1 MNQNA
6 SPGAHRPAGASQAR
20 RSTLAAILALAGFI
34 ALSLAAGGIGSI
46 ASVNSQDFYTN
57 LSRPSWA
64 PPSWLFGPVW
74 TALYILMGIAAWLVW
89 REGPARAVTRGL
101 TLFVAQLV
109 LNALWTWIFFAWRLG
124 AIAFLEIVALWLVI
138 ALTIAAFWR
147 VRALAGA
154 LLIPYILWVTYA
166 AALTFAVWRGNPGAL

>member
-1 MNQNA
+1 M
-6 SPGAHRPAGASQAR
+6 HRPS
-20 RSTLAAILALAGFI
+20 RSNELIVLAGLLLLTFV
-34 ALSLAAGGIGSI
+34 AAAVGGI
-46 ASVNSQDFYTN
+46 ASANAGDFYTQ
-57 LSRPSWA
+57 LDRPSWA

-74 TALYILMGIAAWLVW
+74 TALYVMMAIAAWLVW
-89 REGPARAVTRGL
+89 RAGGFDHARGPLLLYV
-101 TLFVAQLV
+101 VQLAA
-109 LNALWTWIFFAWRLG
+109 NALWTWIFFAWRLG